1 MSIWTFVLNLSDLNI
16 HATIKKIYIEIMPK
30 YHSASKILFYHLPT
44 RGRAGIKLGDA
55 WYISNVYTIF
65 DCSMLY
71 YLLFWAILGFII
83 HFYITFGTNL
93 LTGGPAQIAVLLPVS
108 VFRRKG
114 ISNVVQTEWNLPE
127 KLFLEG
133 KKPGRL
139 GVHVK
144 KATRKARGRGR
155 AHPPRACPLPH
166 YLLADPPTCTPSLL
180 GFFPSKKEFREVSG
194 QLDSVWFSFSS
205 KP

>member
-55 WYISNVYTIF
+55 WYVSNVSIIF
-65 DCSMLY
+65 DCSMLC

-83 HFYITFGTNL
+83 HFYIIFGTNL
-93 LTGGPAQIAVLLPVS
+93 LTGGPAQICCFMPIS
-108 VFRRKG
+108 VFRGKG
-114 ISNVVQTEWNLPE
+114 ISDGVKTERNQLE

-133 KKPGRL
+133 KPPDGL
-139 GVHVK
+139 GVHV
-144 KATRKARGRGR
+144 RRYGRCSRGWGAR
-155 AHPPRACPLPH
+155 PPP
-166 YLLADPPTCTPSLL
+166 
-180 GFFPSKKEFREVSG
+180 
-194 QLDSVWFSFSS
+194 
-205 KP
+205 